1 MPHARERHMP
11 GARWTP
17 ILPRP
22 MAARTPDS
30 FIVLMADQLAAGW
43 LPSYGHSVVQAPNL
57 SRLADTG
64 TVFESAYTAFPLC
77 APARA
82 AMLTARYASRAGVYD
97 NAAEFRAGA
106 PTVVHALR
114 AAGYYTAVSG
124 KMHFVGP
131 DQLHGFEDRLTTD
144 IYPADV
150 DWTPDWSRPL
160 EDPLPWYHTMES
172 VLAPG
177 ICAASMQTDYDEEV
191 AYQAVRKLYEIAR
204 HRADQPYFLFVSF
217 TSPHDPW
224 EIPQR
229 FWDLYRRDDID
240 DPAVPS
246 LPLEEA
252 DPHSRRLRAM
262 CQSDQAGLTAEQIR
276 RARHGYY
283 AAISYLDERVGQVL
297 GALRESGL
305 EDRTTVLFCADHG
318 EMLGERGLWY
328 KMSFLEQSARVPL
341 IVRTPGASGGQAGG
355 GAGVSQPVSLA
366 DFAPTVLELAGLEVD
381 AIAGPGDGVSL
392 AGAISGGAGPEHA
405 VISEYHAEGV
415 QAPAAMVR
423 TGAHKL
429 IVSLEDPDLLYDL
442 EADPR
447 ELHDL
452 SGAPESAPVI
462 AAMRAE
468 LDRRLDLEDIGERV
482 RASQRERFLVSR
494 ALRQGRPT
502 AWDHEPIYDAA
513 GMYIRN
519 RADMYELQRRA
530 RLDSGTPE

>member
-1 MPHARERHMP
+1 
-11 GARWTP
+11 
-17 ILPRP
+17 
-22 MAARTPDS
+22 
-30 FIVLMADQLAAGW
+30 MADQLAAGW
-43 LPSYGHSVVQAPNL
+43 LPPYGHSVVQAPHL
-57 SRLADTG
+57 SALAEEA

-82 AMLTARYASRAGVYD
+82 AMLTGRYASRAGVYD

-114 AAGYYTAVSG
+114 AAGYHTAVSG

-131 DQLHGFEDRLTTD
+131 DQLHGFEERLTTD

-177 ICAASMQTDYDEEV
+177 ICAASMQTDYDDEV

-204 HRADQPYFLFVSF
+204 HRADQPYFVFVSF
-217 TSPHDPW
+217 TNPHDPW

-229 FWDLYRRDDID
+229 FWDLYRREDID
-240 DPAVPS
+240 DPVVPS
-246 LPLEEA
+246 LALDEA

-262 CQSDQAGLTAEQIR
+262 CQVDQAGLTAEQIR

-283 AAISYLDERVGQVL
+283 AAISYLDERLGQVL

-305 EDRTTVLFCADHG
+305 DYRTTVLFCADHG

-341 IVRTPGASGGQAGG
+341 IVRGPGGSGRSGRGG
-355 GAGVSQPVSLA
+355 RVGEPVSLA
-366 DFAPTVLELAGLEVD
+366 DFAPTVLELAGLGVD

-392 AGAISGGAGPEHA
+392 AGALSGGGRPQHP
-405 VISEYHAEGV
+405 VVSEYHAEGV

-423 TGAHKL
+423 AGAHKL

-442 EADPR
+442 DADPR
-447 ELHDL
+447 ELQDL
-452 SGAPESAPVI
+452 SAAPESAPVI
-462 AAMRAE
+462 ARLRGE
-468 LDRRLDLEDIGERV
+468 LERRLDLRDIAQRV

-502 AWDHEPIYDAA
+502 AWDHEPTYDAA
-513 GMYIRN
+513 AMYIRN
-519 RADMYELQRRA
+519 REDMYELQRRA
-530 RLDSGTPE
+530 RLDTATPE

>member
-1 MPHARERHMP
+1 M
-11 GARWTP
+11 P

-22 MAARTPDS
+22 VAPRTPDS
-30 FIVLMADQLAAGW
+30 FLVLMTDQLAAGW
-43 LPSYGHSVVQAPNL
+43 LPAYGHSVVQAPNL
-57 SRLADTG
+57 SALAEAG

-82 AMLTARYASRAGVYD
+82 AMLTGRYASRVGVYD

-114 AAGYYTAVSG
+114 AAGYHTAVSG

-131 DQLHGFEDRLTTD
+131 DQLHGFEERLTTD

-160 EDPLPWYHTMES
+160 SDPLPWYHTMES

-177 ICAASMQTDYDEEV
+177 ICAASMQTDYDDEV

-217 TSPHDPW
+217 TNPHDPW

-240 DPAVPS
+240 DPTVPA
-246 LPLEEA
+246 LPLDQA
-252 DPHSRRLRAM
+252 DPHSRRLGAM
-262 CQSDQAGLTAEQIR
+262 CGGDEAGLTAEQVR

-283 AAISYLDERVGQVL
+283 AAISYLDERIGQVL

-305 EDRTTVLFCADHG
+305 DERTTVLFCADHG

-341 IVRTPGASGGQAGG
+341 IVRTPDGSGG
-355 GAGVSQPVSLA
+355 GAAGRGRRVTQPVSLA
-366 DFAPTVLELAGLEVD
+366 DFAPTVLELAGLPVD
-381 AIAGPGDGVSL
+381 AIAGAGDGVSL
-392 AGAISGGAGPEHA
+392 AGAVAGGDAPEHP

-415 QAPAAMVR
+415 QAPSAMVR
-423 TGAHKL
+423 SGAHKL

-442 EADPR
+442 QADPR
-447 ELHDL
+447 ELTDI
-452 SGAPESAPVI
+452 SAAPESAAVV
-462 AAMRAE
+462 ARLRGE
-468 LDRRLDLEDIGERV
+468 LEQRLDLAEIGERV
-482 RASQRERFLVSR
+482 RVSQGERFLVSR

-502 AWDHEPIYDAA
+502 AWDHEPTYDAA
-513 GMYIRN
+513 AMYIRN
-519 RADMYELQRRA
+519 REDMYELQRRA

>member
-1 MPHARERHMP
+1 
-11 GARWTP
+11 
-17 ILPRP
+17 
-22 MAARTPDS
+22 MAARPADS
-30 FIVLMADQLAAGW
+30 FLVLMADQLAAGW
-43 LPSYGHSVVQAPNL
+43 LPPYGHSVVQAPHL
-57 SRLADTG
+57 SRLAQEG
-64 TVFESAYTAFPLC
+64 TVFESAYTPFPLC

-82 AMLTARYASRAGVYD
+82 AMLTGRYASRVGVYD

-114 AAGYYTAVSG
+114 AAGYHTAVSG

-131 DQLHGFEDRLTTD
+131 DQLHGFEERLTTD

-150 DWTPDWSRPL
+150 DWTPDWGRPL

-177 ICAASMQTDYDEEV
+177 ICAAAMQTDYDEEV

-204 HRADQPYFLFVSF
+204 HRAEQPYFLFVSF
-217 TSPHDPW
+217 TNPHDPW
-224 EIPQR
+224 EIPQL
-229 FWDLYRRDDID
+229 FWDRYRRDDID

-246 LPLEEA
+246 LPLDEV

-262 CQSDQAGLTAEQIR
+262 CQVDEAQLTAEQIR

-283 AAISYLDERVGQVL
+283 AAISYVDWQIGKVL
-297 GALRESGL
+297 RALRDSGL
-305 EDRTTVLFCADHG
+305 EERTTVLVCADHG

-328 KMSFLEQSARVPL
+328 KMSFLEPSARIPL
-341 IVRTPGASGGQAGG
+341 IVRGPDGSDMSRGGRR
-355 GAGVSQPVSLA
+355 VTQPVSLV
-366 DFAPTVLELAGLEVD
+366 DFAPTVLELAGLVVD

-392 AGAISGGAGPEHA
+392 AGALSSGSAPPHP
-405 VISEYHAEGV
+405 VVSEYHAEGV

-423 TGAHKL
+423 AGAHKL

-442 EADPR
+442 DADPR
-447 ELHDL
+447 ELRDL
-452 SGAPESAPVI
+452 SGAAESAAVI
-462 AAMRAE
+462 ASLRAE
-468 LDRRLDLEDIGERV
+468 LERRLDLAEIGERV

-502 AWDHEPIYDAA
+502 PWDHEPTYDAA
-513 GMYIRN
+513 AMYIRN
-519 RADMYELQRRA
+519 REDMYELQRRA
-530 RLDSGTPE
+530 RLDSVTPD

>member
-1 MPHARERHMP
+1 
-11 GARWTP
+11 
-17 ILPRP
+17 
-22 MAARTPDS
+22 MAARAPDS
-30 FIVLMADQLAAGW
+30 VLILMADQLAAGW
-43 LPSYGHSVVQAPNL
+43 LPAYGHSVVQAPNL
-57 SRLADTG
+57 SRLAQDG

-82 AMLTARYASRAGVYD
+82 AMLTGRYASRTGVYD

-114 AAGYYTAVSG
+114 AAGYHTAVSG

-131 DQLHGFEDRLTTD
+131 DQLHGFEERLTTD

-150 DWTPDWSRPL
+150 DWTPDWSRSL
-160 EDPLPWYHTMES
+160 SDPLPWYHTMES

-177 ICAASMQTDYDEEV
+177 ICAASMQTDYDDEV
-191 AYQAVRKLYEIAR
+191 AFQAARKLYDIAR
-204 HRADQPYFLFVSF
+204 HRAGQPYFLFVSF
-217 TSPHDPW
+217 TNPHDPW

-229 FWDLYRRDDID
+229 FWDRYRRDDID
-240 DPAVPS
+240 DPVVPA
-246 LPLEEA
+246 LPLDQV

-262 CQSDQAGLTAEQIR
+262 CQVDQAAITAEQIR

-297 GALRESGL
+297 DALRESGL

-341 IVRTPGASGGQAGG
+341 IVRSPGASGLSG
-355 GAGVSQPVSLA
+355 GARVAEPVSLV
-366 DFAPTVLELAGLEVD
+366 DVAPTVLELAGLPAD
-381 AIAGPGDGVSL
+381 AVAGEGDGVSL
-392 AGAISGGAGPEHA
+392 ASALSDPASAPA
-405 VISEYHAEGV
+405 RPVISEYHAEGV

-423 TGAHKL
+423 SGSHKL

-442 EADPR
+442 AADPR

-452 SGAPESAPVI
+452 SDSEGAAPVI
-462 AAMRAE
+462 ANLRGE
-468 LDRRLDLEDIGERV
+468 LERRLDLADIGERV

-502 AWDHEPIYDAA
+502 PWDHQPPYDAA
-513 GMYIRN
+513 AMYIRN
-519 RADMYELQRRA
+519 REDMYELQRRA
-530 RLDSGTPE
+530 RLDSATPE

>member
-1 MPHARERHMP
+1 
-11 GARWTP
+11 
-17 ILPRP
+17 
-22 MAARTPDS
+22 MAARAPDS
-30 FIVLMADQLAAGW
+30 FLILMADQLAAGW
-43 LPSYGHSVVQAPNL
+43 LPPYGHSIVRAPHL
-57 SRLADTG
+57 SALAEAG
-64 TVFESAYTAFPLC
+64 TVYESAYTAFPLC

-82 AMLTARYASRAGVYD
+82 AMLTGRYASRVGVYD

-114 AAGYYTAVSG
+114 AAGYHTAVSG

-131 DQLHGFEDRLTTD
+131 DQLHGFEERLTTD

-150 DWTPDWSRPL
+150 DWTPDWSRPM

-177 ICAASMQTDYDEEV
+177 ICAASMQTDYDDEV

-217 TSPHDPW
+217 TNPHDPW

-229 FWDLYRRDDID
+229 FWDLYRRDDIG
-240 DPAVPS
+240 DPTVPA
-246 LPLEEA
+246 LPLAEA

-262 CQSDQAGLTAEQIR
+262 CQVDEAGLTAEQIR

-283 AAISYLDERVGQVL
+283 AAISYLDERIGQVL

-305 EDRTTVLFCADHG
+305 EDRTTILFCADHG

-341 IVRTPGASGGQAGG
+341 IVRRPDAAPSATGTRVTA
-355 GAGVSQPVSLA
+355 PVSLA
-366 DFAPTVLELAGLEVD
+366 DFAPTVLEMAGLAHD

-392 AGAISGGAGPEHA
+392 ADGLAGGSAPQHP

-423 TGAHKL
+423 SGAHKL
-429 IVSLEDPDLLYDL
+429 IASLQDPDLLYDL
-442 EADPR
+442 SADPL
-447 ELHDL
+447 ELRDL

-462 AAMRAE
+462 AALRAE
-468 LDRRLDLEDIGERV
+468 LAGRLDLADIGERV
-482 RASQRERFLVSR
+482 RSSQRERFLVSR
-494 ALRQGRPT
+494 ALRRGRPT
-502 AWDHEPIYDAA
+502 AWDHVPSYDAA
-513 GMYIRN
+513 AMYIRN
-519 RADMYELQRRA
+519 REDMYELQRRA
-530 RLDSGTPE
+530 RLDSATPE